1 MVAQSH
7 NIPILSCNIRIILFV
22 CRAKS
27 QHICLGSRK
36 VASYLFWFVQSRANF
51 SVAQSHNIPIL
62 SRLGR
67 NIPFLV
73 RAKSH
78 RICFGS
84 RKVAQNF
91 GRAKSQHTHSESQWP
106 QHTFFGSRKIAS
118 YLIWFAQSRANFLV
132 AQSHN
137 IPILSPN
144 GRNIPFLVRAKSHHI
159 YFGSR
164 KVAQNFGRAKLQHCI
179 LSRNAHII
187 TLLGHVK
194 AHHIC
199 FGSRKTHHICFG
211 SRKVAQCFRSHKVAT
226 YPL

>member
-22 CRAKS
+22 GRAKS

-106 QHTFFGSRKIAS
+106 QHTFFGSRKVAS
-118 YLIWFAQSRANFLV
+118 YLFWVAQSGAKFRSRKVATLYFESQCSHYNFVGSCEGASYLFWVAQNASYLFWVAQSRAMFSV
-132 AQSHN
+132 AQSRN
-137 IPILSPN
+137 LPIMSRN
-144 GRNIPFLVRAKSHHI
+144 GRNMRFLGRAKS
-159 YFGSR
+159 
-164 KVAQNFGRAKLQHCI
+164 Q
-179 LSRNAHII
+179 
-187 TLLGHVK
+187 
-194 AHHIC
+194 
-199 FGSRKTHHICFG
+199 
-211 SRKVAQCFRSHKVAT
+211 
-226 YPL
+226 